1 MVTSKKATI
10 RLIRKPHKKKIS
22 EIFKQ
27 AQNNI
32 KENVGEEKKGFQF
45 DKTDEMN
52 PIKDNPY
59 RTLGLLAGASTRE
72 ISRQTNRLHKII
84 TAEQEPPTD
93 DFSFPVLGNLTRT
106 EEAIEEATSKLNLD
120 SDKLNAALFWFWN
133 GNPITDEVAFEALK
147 DGDTEKAY
155 QIWDKL
161 MVETKEDGKRFWR
174 SVTEKN
180 SSAFHN
186 SFVLEMLQTNGNK
199 HTAIVANLYFLES
212 DFSQKFISTIA
223 DSTYKTNSKELQ
235 TNFLNDVLQETEKG
249 NANLTLS
256 KFVSIINGVDFTA
269 KADFL
274 KSISRKFVNNI
285 YIQIETA
292 KRKRTANKTNAA
304 KAGEELIKLSKND
317 LNQLKSIFGGQD
329 FTYSNIADK
338 IANEIL
344 QCSVDFF
351 NHSQDVDANNDYHN
365 TATRL
370 AKLAEGVAVG
380 SLVKERIKEN
390 LATLEEMKDK
400 EIKEAIAVLL
410 FIKTSY
416 QKNERDIDA
425 MVVQQERNLPYG
437 QSINWSKVDE
447 MKRNSLKWDKI
458 VELVKQAIPQKK
470 LEKIKNATNQQQVN
484 EYKTLV
490 NFLMGKLSWPYKS
503 QVKYLDYW
511 NTSFYSPNSTYKPTT
526 SSSNSSSQGNWFEE
540 NIGCTTMLVIGFIV
554 FLISILS

>member
-1 MVTSKKATI
+1 
-10 RLIRKPHKKKIS
+10 
-22 EIFKQ
+22 
-27 AQNNI
+27 
-32 KENVGEEKKGFQF
+32 
-45 DKTDEMN
+45 MN

-59 RTLGLLAGASTRE
+59 RTLGLLAGAGTRE
-72 ISRQTNRLHKII
+72 ISRQTNRLQKII
-84 TAEQEPPTD
+84 AAEQEPPTD
-93 DFSFPVLGNLTRT
+93 DYSFPKLGKLTRT
-106 EEAIEEATSKLNLD
+106 TESIENATSKLNLD
-120 SDKLNAALFWFWN
+120 SDKVNSALFWFWN
-133 GNPITDEVAFEALK
+133 GNSITDEVAFEALK

-186 SFVLEMLQTNGNK
+186 SFVLEMLRTGGNK
-199 HTAIVANLYFLES
+199 HTAIVANIYFLES
-212 DFSQKFISTIA
+212 DFSQKFISTIT

-249 NANLTLS
+249 NPSLTLS
-256 KFVSIINGVDFTA
+256 KFVSILNGVDFTA

-274 KSISRKFVNNI
+274 KSISRKFINNI
-285 YIQIETA
+285 SVQIETT
-292 KRKRTANKTNAA
+292 KKKRTANNANAA
-304 KAGEELIKLSKND
+304 KAGEELINLSKND
-317 LNQLKSIFGGQD
+317 LEQLKSILGEQD

-338 IANEIL
+338 VANEIL

-351 NHSQDVDANNDYHN
+351 NHSQDLDANNDYHN

-370 AKLAEGVAVG
+370 AMLAESVAVG

-390 LATLEEMKDK
+390 IATLEGMKDK
-400 EIKEAIAVLL
+400 EIQEAIAVLL

-425 MVVQQERNLPYG
+425 MVAHQKRNMTYG

-447 MKRNSLKWDKI
+447 IKRNSLKWDKI
-458 VELVKQAIPQKK
+458 VELVKQAIPQKN
-470 LEKIKNATNQQQVN
+470 LEKIKNATNQKQVN

-490 NFLMGKLSWPYKS
+490 NFLMDKLSWAYKS

-511 NTSFYSPNSTYKPTT
+511 NTSSNSPSNTYEPTT
-526 SSSNSSSQGNWFEE
+526 SSSNSSSQGNWFEK
-540 NIGCTTMLVIGFIV
+540 NVGCTIMLITGLLYIFY
-554 FLISILS
+554 LIFYTLINT

>member
-1 MVTSKKATI
+1 M
-10 RLIRKPHKKKIS
+10 
-22 EIFKQ
+22 KQ
-27 AQNNI
+27 KRENDR
-32 KENVGEEKKGFQF
+32 KENIVEEKRSLQF
-45 DKTDEMN
+45 YKIDEMN
-52 PIKDNPY
+52 PIKENPY

-72 ISRQTNRLHKII
+72 INRQTNRLQKII
-84 TAEQEPPTD
+84 AAEQEPPTD
-93 DFSFPVLGNLTRT
+93 DFSFPALGYFTRT
-106 EEAIEEATSKLNLD
+106 EEAIEKATSKLNLD
-120 SDKLNAALFWFWN
+120 SDKVNSALFWFWN

-147 DGDTEKAY
+147 DGDIEKAY

-161 MVETKEDGKRFWR
+161 VVETKEDGKRFWR
-174 SVTEKN
+174 AVTEKN

-186 SFVLEMLQTNGNK
+186 SFVLGMLRTSGNK
-199 HTAIVANLYFLES
+199 HNAIVANLYFLES
-212 DFSQKFISTIA
+212 DFSQKFISTVA
-223 DSTYKTNSKELQ
+223 DSTHKTNSKELQ

-256 KFVSIINGVDFTA
+256 KFVSILNGIDFTA

-274 KSISRKFVNNI
+274 KSISRKFVNKI
-285 YIQIETA
+285 SAQVETT
-292 KRKRTANKTNAA
+292 KMKRTANKANAA

-317 LNQLKSIFGGQD
+317 LEQLKSIFGGQD

-338 IANEIL
+338 VANEIL

-390 LATLEEMKDK
+390 LATLEGMKDK
-400 EIKEAIAVLL
+400 EIQEAIAVLL

-416 QKNERDIDA
+416 QKNERDIDE
-425 MVVQQERNLPYG
+425 MVTQQARNLPYG

-458 VELVKQAIPQKK
+458 VELVKQAIPQKN

-490 NFLMGKLSWPYKS
+490 NFLMGKLSWSYKS

-511 NTSFYSPNSTYKPTT
+511 NTSTNSSSSTYKPTAG
-526 SSSNSSSQGNWFEE
+526 SSNSSGQGNWFKE
-540 NIGCTTMLVIGFIV
+540 NIGCTIMLVIGFVIFII
-554 FLISILS
+554 FLVSILS